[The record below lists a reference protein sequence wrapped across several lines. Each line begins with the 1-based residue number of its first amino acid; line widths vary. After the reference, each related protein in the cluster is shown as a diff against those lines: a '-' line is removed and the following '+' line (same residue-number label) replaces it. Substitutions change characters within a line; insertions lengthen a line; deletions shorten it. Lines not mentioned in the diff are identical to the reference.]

1 MQEDCKEGFI
11 KESALRKESFETT
24 EHHAILKEIGTRG
37 YACKDARN
45 EHLERNPDIIAG
57 DAQKHV

>member
-1 MQEDCKEGFI
+1 M
-11 KESALRKESFETT
+11 LRKESFETT
-24 EHHAILKEIGTRG
+24 EHHTILKETGTRG

-45 EHLERNPDIIAG
+45 EYHERNPDIIEG

>member
-1 MQEDCKEGFI
+1 M
-11 KESALRKESFETT
+11 LRKESFETT
-24 EHHAILKEIGTRG
+24 EHHAILKETGTRG

-45 EHLERNPDIIAG
+45 EYHERNPDIIEG